1 MKRLV
6 ILLALFVAYVGTA
19 QAQVELRRQKNTAT
33 RVVVPIRNASD
44 GTLITG
50 ASGLDTECDTFA
62 NGADP
67 DGFAD
72 ISDEAA
78 EIGSTGVYQYTLS
91 SGETNSD
98 FIVCQT
104 KSSSTNAMTAIV
116 LINTIHGT
124 VLTGSDGALDADTI
138 PNDAYAARGTAQAAT
153 GTTIQLASAETFGD
167 DELNDTTEVIITSA
181 STGAGQSRCIKDYV
195 GSTDT
200 ATVDTWATTPTGT
213 IKYDLRSNSNCIGN
227 VKKWNGTAVASPD
240 TAGYPVV
247 TIKNG
252 TGSGEITTTSGL
264 ALSLVGSVGS
274 GVITNAAFA
283 AGAIDA
289 SAIAA
294 DAIGASEI
302 ATNAI
307 GAAEVADG
315 AIDTATF
322 AVGAIDSSALATNA
336 IGAAEIAD
344 GAIDSGAFNGDAITA
359 AAIATNAI
367 TSDELAASALAE
379 FLTTDTGTTSA
390 SAVEGSV
397 AKETADLGGGGG
409 GASAADIA
417 DAVWDEARSGHTSS
431 GSFGEGVKVQTMNT
445 NALKNFADVSTT
457 YSIEHDISDESVID
471 LMRDAVN
478 AHADEIADGRTNYAA
493 SASPLAVGGTNYTE
507 TDFGCSLA
515 TGMMFL
521 SQSGQVSCVSND
533 GDPLTSDVLG
543 DSNFDTYLGVCNGH
557 DVTIH
562 MDHALVLA
570 QGGTNDCTGADAAWG
585 VFGQACTCASY
596 KANSW
601 TNGGAG
607 NAYTWAGFSGFSSGT
622 PAVAS
627 GYTAPPTLEP
637 GEPVYVKT
645 QPMLLGTQAKADVN
659 AEVVDALSTDTYA
672 ELSSCPAATA
682 SPTGMLRYLYML
694 ARNKW
699 TQTSSGATLL
709 KDDGSSSLCT
719 YSVSD
724 NGTTL
729 TRGEGS

>member
-1 MKRLV
+1 MKRIITLLLTV
-6 ILLALFVAYVGTA
+6 ILVVPSASAE
-19 QAQVELRRQKNTAT
+19 VELRRQKNTAT
-33 RVVVPIRNASD
+33 RIVEAIRSAAD

-50 ASGLDTECDTFA
+50 AAGLDTECDA
-62 NGADP
+62 WSNGSDP

-78 EIGSTGVYQYTLS
+78 EIGSTGIYQYTLS
-91 SGETNSD
+91 QSEMNHD

-104 KSSSTNAMTAIV
+104 KSSTTDAMTAV
-116 LINTIHGT
+116 VYINTIHGT
-124 VLTGSDGALDADTI
+124 VLTGDDGALDANTI
-138 PNDAYAARGTAQAAT
+138 PNDAYAARGTAQAVT
-153 GTTIQLASAETFGD
+153 GTTIQLASSETFGD

-181 STGAGQSRCIKDYV
+181 STGAGQSRCIKDYA

-200 ATVDTWATTPTGT
+200 ATVDTWTTTPTGT

-227 VKKWNGTAVASPD
+227 IKKWNGTAVASPD

-252 TGSGEITTTSGL
+252 TGSGEITTVSGL
-264 ALSLVGSVGS
+264 ALSLVGSMGAD
-274 GVITNAAFA
+274 VITASSLSSG
-283 AGAIDA
+283 AG
-289 SAIAA
+289 
-294 DAIGASEI
+294 
-302 ATNAI
+302 
-307 GAAEVADG
+307 
-315 AIDTATF
+315 
-322 AVGAIDSSALATNA
+322 
-336 IGAAEIAD
+336 AEIA
-344 GAIDSGAFNGDAITA
+344 
-359 AAIATNAI
+359 AAIWDLATSGH
-367 TSDELAASALAE
+367 TSS
-379 FLTTDTGTTSA
+379 GTFGE
-390 SAVEGSV
+390 AV
-397 AKETADLGGGGG
+397 TAGGG

-471 LMRDAVN
+471 LIRDAVN

-493 SASPLAVGGTNYTE
+493 TASPLAVGGTDYNE

-521 SQSGQVSCVSND
+521 SQTGQVSCISND
-533 GDPLTSDVLG
+533 DDPLTSDVLG
-543 DSNFDTYLGVCNGH
+543 DANFDTYLGVCNGH

-562 MDHALVLA
+562 MDHALVA
-570 QGGTNDCTGADAAWG
+570 GQGGSNDCTGADAAWSM
-585 VFGQACTCASY
+585 FGQSCTCASY

-637 GEPVYVKT
+637 GAPVYVKT

-659 AEVVDALSTDTYA
+659 AEVVDVVRTDTNA
-672 ELSSCPAATA
+672 ELSALPGST
-682 SPTGMLRYLYML
+682 PTLSQMVQYLYQFF
-694 ARNKW
+694 RNRKAGEKLSD
-699 TQTSSGATLL
+699 TEGTETLY
-709 KDDGSSSLCT
+709 KDDSSTSLGEVELEET
-719 YSVSD
+719 S
-724 NGTTL
+724 TTFS
-729 TRGEGS
+729 RGRME